1 MNPNDIH
8 IGELIEQRIAEI
20 GITKAEFGRR
30 ISTSRQNV
38 NTILKKKSLDSDVL
52 RRVSKVLKCDFF
64 KYYLLD
70 ELKEKETE
78 KKEDTGKKM
87 YVIVQIDP
95 EKEDEVK
102 GLLQ

>member
-87 YVIVQIDP
+87 FVIVQIDP

-102 GLLQ
+102 GLLR